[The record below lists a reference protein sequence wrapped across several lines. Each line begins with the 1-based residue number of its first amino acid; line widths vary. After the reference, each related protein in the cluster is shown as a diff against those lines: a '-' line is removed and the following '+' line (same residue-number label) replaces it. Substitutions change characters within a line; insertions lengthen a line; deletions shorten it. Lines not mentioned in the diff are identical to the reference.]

1 MRSDPRA
8 DHGIPNTSS
17 HRGLSSAG
25 RGMVALRL
33 GFGAIWALNLV
44 FILDPANQFFS
55 TFGATASSYAPA
67 SIVGAGFPTFVAAH
81 PAVFSA
87 LIAGVTVYLAIAF
100 LLGLT
105 TRIACL
111 VGGGFAALLLVSQ
124 FNGTFLIPG
133 GTDVGP
139 MPLYLA
145 AYAAL
150 LVGQAQ
156 RYWSLDEWIAGHG
169 LHSRLPSLVRSAG
182 PH

>member
-1 MRSDPRA
+1 M
-8 DHGIPNTSS
+8 
-17 HRGLSSAG
+17 
-25 RGMVALRL
+25 
-33 GFGAIWALNLV
+33 
-44 FILDPANQFFS
+44 
-55 TFGATASSYAPA
+55 
-67 SIVGAGFPTFVAAH
+67 
-81 PAVFSA
+81 
-87 LIAGVTVYLAIAF
+87 TVYLAIAF